1 MMTTIQANC
10 VEIKK
15 KLQPRVFATSGSSLR
30 KIWKWLNQYFQQC
43 NVNRQKWADNSRV
56 WLRKMFQMFL
66 ARHCMNGAI
75 SACSMAREA
84 RVYQMCT
91 VALLR
96 TWKDV
101 WPALA
106 SQLPEKM
113 SLSYT
118 KRVETE
124 TTQRLTTFWMN
135 QWSSTNKKS
144 QRSFCYPSFHRRSIL
159 PQTWNK
165 TTMKTT
171 MMPVNIT
178 VQVQTGTDSRQRVQW
193 CDMYDIHWQTRM
205 SLIFL

>member
-1 MMTTIQANC
+1 MTMSLASC

-15 KLQPRVFATSGSSLR
+15 KLQPRVFATLGLRLR
-30 KIWKWLNQYFQQC
+30 KKSKCLNPYLQQC
-43 NVNRQKWADNSRV
+43 TVNRQKWADNSRT
-56 WLRKMFQMFL
+56 WLRMIPLMWSAQ
-66 ARHCMNGAI
+66 HCMNGPI
-75 SACSMAREA
+75 SACSMAREV
-84 RVYQMCT
+84 RKYQMCT

-101 WPALA
+101 RPAPA
-106 SQLPEKM
+106 SQLSEKM